1 MAGRAGGTGTGR
13 LVGLGAGRRT
23 AVIGAGLF
31 VVVAVLRLA
40 AIAGIHPYVYVDSG
54 EYELLDFTGAAKRPW
69 TVPLLY
75 EVFGPLEA
83 RLVAQAL
90 VAAAAWTAL
99 ALAVAGTVRDRRVA
113 VAAAGAVLA
122 LGLTTS
128 VTNWDA
134 AILSESLALSLSA
147 GVLAAWARMVA
158 RPSGVAAAAVVALSV
173 LWLFTRQDHL
183 YLLWAVV
190 GVAVLVSARA
200 RTGPWL
206 ALAAGLLAAALWGQ
220 VVYGRN
226 SEARDHNLALIVGT
240 RVAPHP
246 ARLDW
251 FEDHGMPVPPFLE
264 PGTATPPE
272 ELEADPAFARWLS
285 HDAPG
290 TYALYLVTHPWY
302 TVTAPLGDM
311 LSVRPAYADP
321 PVDDDPLLAPANA
334 YAASRRLLPEPLE
347 AVLFAPGRTGTVV
360 ALVVGAV
367 AAVAWRWR
375 RAGVEPRHLVPVAA
389 AGLAAVG
396 LYLSWHSSTIEL
408 GRHALTAA
416 VVLRLAC
423 LVLLAQVADG
433 ALADRRAAAGGGG
446 VRRSVSGPGPAPPA
460 APPSP
465 GTGRLG

>member
-1 MAGRAGGTGTGR
+1 MAGRADGTGTGR
-13 LVGLGAGRRT
+13 
-23 AVIGAGLF
+23 
-31 VVVAVLRLA
+31 VVARDVWRRAAVVAGALFAMVAALRLA

-54 EYELLDFTGAAKRPW
+54 EYELLDFTGGAKRPW

-75 EVFGPLEA
+75 EAFGPLEA
-83 RLVAQAL
+83 RLVVQAL
-90 VAAAAWTAL
+90 VAAAAWTGL
-99 ALAVAGTVRDRRVA
+99 ALAVAGTVGDRRVA
-113 VAAAGAVLA
+113 AAAAGTVLA

-147 GVLAAWARMVA
+147 GLLAAWARMVA
-158 RPSGVAAAAVVALSV
+158 RPSAVAAGAVVALSV

-190 GVAVLVSARA
+190 GAAVLVSARA

-206 ALAAGLLAAALWGQ
+206 VLAAGLLASALWGQ
-220 VVYGRN
+220 VAYGRN
-226 SEARDHNLALIVGT
+226 TEARDHNLALVVGT
-240 RVAPHP
+240 RVAPDR

-264 PGTATPPE
+264 PGRATPPE
-272 ELEADPAFARWLS
+272 PLEADPAFARWLS
-285 HDAPG
+285 HDAPA
-290 TYALYLVTHPWY
+290 TYAFYLVTHPWY
-302 TVTAPLGDM
+302 TVTAPLADM

-321 PVDDDPLLAPANA
+321 PVDVDPLLAPANA

-347 AVLFAPGRTGTVV
+347 AVLFAPGRTGTAL

-389 AGLAAVG
+389 ASLAVAG

-408 GRHALTAA
+408 GRHALTSA

-423 LVLLAQVADG
+423 LVLLAQVVDG
-433 ALADRRAAAGGGG
+433 ALADRRAAVGG
-446 VRRSVSGPGPAPPA
+446 RR
-460 APPSP
+460 
-465 GTGRLG
+465 